1 MIRLLKGVLV
11 VFWGAVLLAL
21 LSRLIPGLLGPAN
34 VVAKVSGN
42 VFVALVAVGV
52 LGVILLS
59 VPGAAAMQER
69 VAAALR
75 RRG

>member
-11 VFWGAVLLAL
+11 VFWGAVVLAL

-34 VVAKVSGN
+34 VVAKISGN
-42 VFVALVAVGV
+42 VFVALVTVGV
-52 LGVILLS
+52 LGVVLLS
-59 VPGAAAMQER
+59 VPGAER
-69 VAAALR
+69 ARARLAGVLR